1 MLILEFN
8 FMNID
13 IFDKKLLSIL
23 QNNGRIS
30 NVELAEAVNLSESA
44 CLRRVRS
51 LEERGLIDR
60 YVALLDH
67 KKVGLTDTVFVHIV
81 LKREEKSELEAF
93 ENAVKN
99 IPEILECYL
108 MTGEFD
114 YLLHIVV
121 ANMAD
126 FERLHNDSLTQLPGV
141 SRVNSSFAIR
151 TVQKTSELPIK

>member
-1 MLILEFN
+1 MN
-8 FMNID
+8 FDN
-13 IFDKKLLSIL
+13 FDKKLLSSL
-23 QNNGRIS
+23 QKDGRIS
-30 NVELAEAVNLSESA
+30 NVELAESVNLSESA
-44 CLRRVRS
+44 CLRRVRA
-51 LEERGLIDR
+51 LEEKGFIDR
-60 YVALLDH
+60 FVALLDQ
-67 KKVGLTDTVFVHIV
+67 KRVGLTDTVFVHIV
-81 LKREEKSELEAF
+81 LKREEKSELLAF
-93 ENAVKN
+93 EKAVKE

-151 TVQKTSELPIK
+151 TVQKTTQLPLA

>member
-1 MLILEFN
+1 
-8 FMNID
+8 MNLD
-13 IFDKKLLSIL
+13 NFDKQLLSTL
-23 QNNGRIS
+23 QKDGRIS

-44 CLRRVRS
+44 CLRRVRA
-51 LEERGLIDR
+51 LEEKGFIDR
-60 YVALLDH
+60 FVALLDQ
-67 KKVGLTDTVFVHIV
+67 KRVGLTDTVFVHIV
-81 LKREEKSELEAF
+81 LKREEKSELLAF
-93 ENAVKN
+93 EEAVKE

-151 TVQKTSELPIK
+151 TVQKTTQLPLT

>member
-1 MLILEFN
+1 MKLDN
-8 FMNID
+8 
-13 IFDKKLLSIL
+13 FDKKLLSAL
-23 QNNGRIS
+23 QKDGRIS
-30 NVELAEAVNLSESA
+30 NVELAEAINLSESA
-44 CLRRVRS
+44 CLRRVRA
-51 LEERGLIDR
+51 LEEKGFIDR
-60 YVALLDH
+60 FVALLDQ
-67 KKVGLTDTVFVHIV
+67 KRVGLTDTVFVHIV
-81 LKREEKSELEAF
+81 LKREEKSELLAF
-93 ENAVKN
+93 EKAVKE

-151 TVQKTSELPIK
+151 TVQKTTQLPLT